1 MCLHGEG
8 FQIAAGS
15 HWRQGS
21 CSEIMGSV
29 LRAPGKLDGLQLRM
43 LGNHDR
49 GLGSRA
55 ERWPGVV
62 VSFGKGLEM
71 KVGGLELAVEMP
83 SWTREEWECLTSA
96 AVVRKDRGVPFP
108 EAR

>member
-1 MCLHGEG
+1 MCLHEGE

-15 HWRQGS
+15 HCRQGS

-29 LRAPGKLDGLQLRM
+29 LKALGKLDGLQPQM
-43 LGNHDR
+43 LENHDR
-49 GLGSRA
+49 VLGTRA

-71 KVGGLELAVEMP
+71 KVG
-83 SWTREEWECLTSA
+83 
-96 AVVRKDRGVPFP
+96 D
-108 EAR
+108 